1 MEDFEKKAKSIVNT
15 LRRRKYPENLLEKT
29 INWALTL
36 NREEL
41 LKPKEKKED
50 NRIRYIITYNPRNPR
65 MTDITQQHIH
75 LLAKMRKNPITHEN
89 IQTVFRK
96 SQNLRDLIISGIL
109 NPKERPTQRC
119 QPCKETRNK
128 SCLTC
133 ERISPC
139 NSVTSHDNVTLKI
152 RGNFNCQSR
161 DCIYALT
168 CNCCKKKYVEESS
181 QTINL
186 RMRGHESHIKYW
198 QKHPRNPVAQHFGT
212 RHLNPKDY
220 TLEILDQEPDKNKRN
235 RLEESWIF
243 LLNTMTPSG
252 LNSKW

>member
-1 MEDFEKKAKSIVNT
+1 MN
-15 LRRRKYPENLLEKT
+15 
-29 INWALTL
+29 L
-36 NREEL
+36 NREDL

-50 NRIRYIITYNPRNPR
+50 NRIRYIITYNPRNPKM
-65 MTDITQQHIH
+65 MTITQQHIH
-75 LLAKMRKNPITHEN
+75 LLAKMRRNPITHEQ

-96 SQNLRDLIISGIL
+96 SNNLRDLIISGIL
-109 NPKERPTQRC
+109 NPKPRPSLRC
-119 QPCKETRNK
+119 QPCKESRNK
-128 SCLTC
+128 NCQTC

-139 NSVTSHDNVTLKI
+139 NTITSQDNVTLKI
-152 RGNFNCQSR
+152 RGIFNCQSK

-168 CNCCKKKYVEESS
+168 CNCCKKMYVGESS

-212 RHLNPKDY
+212 RQLQPIDY
-220 TLEILDQEPDKNKRN
+220 TLQILDQETDKNKRN